1 MITMD
6 FNGIAWVGNI
16 CQKFEAMCLEVEE
29 VMYQDTVKY
38 VENQVQTVGV
48 SVKKFYSDVVQDLV
62 PPSCIDPVKVA
73 AADLSLNPYADFG
86 IYKKPKASIKKDTIK
101 REKEVTKD
109 SKVISGANTD
119 HSSFSGL
126 HNVDRGFYEHSN
138 VPVKRKS
145 TRNNNLPSEILR
157 STTPP
162 SKDLSRVSSCHEIS
176 ENHEVACDQIAM
188 ILCPATVGVTGCDSS
203 VAKFC
208 DNIAGS
214 TASKDDTSIDTPK
227 SKMILPVE
235 SGAKKETKLRCTSS
249 NCGSDVLSAELNG
262 MNSGVVS
269 LIESY
274 ISGDPHYSE
283 SASED
288 YFSPTGRSGDCNI
301 DVIENDDCIVDLEME
316 TIEQFEESKLEET
329 CVLVDREN
337 FSHVTCTKDKP
348 RSYKKKFQKALS
360 SKRSAR
366 KQEYKQLAVQHG
378 DIDVGSNQGSAEIV
392 MLTYTTDADADAD
405 ADAKKPPSHGVCES
419 EWELL

>member
-1 MITMD
+1 
-6 FNGIAWVGNI
+6 
-16 CQKFEAMCLEVEE
+16 
-29 VMYQDTVKY
+29 MYQDTVKY

-188 ILCPATVGVTGCDSS
+188 ISCPATVGVTGCDSS

-214 TASKDDTSIDTPK
+214 TASKDDTSIDIPK

-301 DVIENDDCIVDLEME
+301 DVIENSDCIVDLEME
-316 TIEQFEESKLEET
+316 TIEQFESQSWKKL
-329 CVLVDREN
+329 V
-337 FSHVTCTKDKP
+337 
-348 RSYKKKFQKALS
+348 KKIQKALS

-366 KQEYKQLAVQHG
+366 KQEYKQLAEQHG

-405 ADAKKPPSHGVCES
+405 AKKPPSHGVCES